1 MKKIV
6 LTMVA
11 LLSMTAAVAQ
21 SNDNKRDFKVPQ
33 KPTPE
38 EMTNRMANDLSLTD
52 EQKTQVLAL
61 NKEYESVLGGPG
73 MRRGPRTQRQDGE
86 TGATEQAP
94 KVRPQGNRPERPQ
107 MSEAQMEE
115 MKQRMEKRQEYDAKL
130 KNILN
135 NEQYENYQKMNRRG
149 FGRPGGPRGPRGGQ
163 GLDRASQ
170 E

>member
-21 SNDNKRDFKVPQ
+21 SSDNKREFKAPQ

-38 EMTNRMANDLSLTD
+38 EMTNRMAKDLSLTD

-61 NKEYESVLGGPG
+61 NKEYESVLGAPG
-73 MRRGPRTQRQDGE
+73 MRRGPRPQKNDGA
-86 TGATEQAP
+86 TGATEQTP
-94 KVRPQGNRPERPQ
+94 KAKPQGERPERPQ

-115 MKQRMEKRQEYDAKL
+115 MKQRMEKRKEYDAKL
-130 KNILN
+130 KSILN
-135 NEQYENYQKMNRRG
+135 SEQYENYQKTNRRG
-149 FGRPGGPRGPRGGQ
+149 FGVPRGPRGGQ
-163 GLDRASQ
+163 RPDRAPQ

>member
-1 MKKIV
+1 MDRKQIIKACAGCLLAGITATGFIGWLSEHKKV
-6 LTMVA
+6 EGL
-11 LLSMTAAVAQ
+11 Q
-21 SNDNKRDFKVPQ
+21 
-33 KPTPE
+33 
-38 EMTNRMANDLSLTD
+38 
-52 EQKTQVLAL
+52 
-61 NKEYESVLGGPG
+61 
-73 MRRGPRTQRQDGE
+73 
-86 TGATEQAP
+86 
-94 KVRPQGNRPERPQ
+94 
-107 MSEAQMEE
+107 AQMEE